1 MLRTIYN
8 DVKFGRIENVRIAI
22 DSGFDPKRNDFD
34 IGNTL
39 LHIATHFRQEDIV
52 RFLLNEIHIV
62 DDVVNDHGNT
72 ALMLAS
78 SKFNANIFTMLISD
92 INMDRPNFMGMT
104 PLLQSYRSKKYN
116 YSIHLLRL
124 GANYSQ
130 RSVSGYRISE
140 EFVNANLNPRR
151 PTTHRNR
158 TSTHRNRTST
168 LRSTTTRSSALPILR
183 RAQRVPTSQYHLSER
198 TLTAIQATLD
208 EATRYNSELYRSI
221 LSDADIE
228 QRVQQS
234 MYRSA
239 SSSLPPLEPREAPKM
254 NELPVPAQHMMN
266 EYKDM
271 LVETKKSCPIC
282 FVEYDNKDK
291 IVITKC
297 FHLSCSDCYI
307 QIRNDKCHICREN
320 LT

>member
-1 MLRTIYN
+1 
-8 DVKFGRIENVRIAI
+8 
-22 DSGFDPKRNDFD
+22 
-34 IGNTL
+34 
-39 LHIATHFRQEDIV
+39 
-52 RFLLNEIHIV
+52 
-62 DDVVNDHGNT
+62 
-72 ALMLAS
+72 
-78 SKFNANIFTMLISD
+78 MLISD
-92 INMDRPNFMGMT
+92 INMDRPNYMGMT

-124 GANYSQ
+124 GADYNQ
-130 RSVSGYRISE
+130 QSVSGYRINY
-140 EFVNANLNPRR
+140 EFVAMNLRR
-151 PTTHRNR
+151 HIVRRNR
-158 TSTHRNRTST
+158 TTTR
-168 LRSTTTRSSALPILR
+168 RSTTTRNNTTRSRILNSVPLPLTHH
-183 RAQRVPTSQYHLSER
+183 RAERVPTSRYYLSER
-198 TLTAIQATLD
+198 SLVAIQETLD
-208 EATRYNSELYRSI
+208 EATRYNSELHRSI

-239 SSSLPPLEPREAPKM
+239 SSPLPELEPREPPKM
-254 NELPVPAQHMMN
+254 NELPAPAQHMMN

>member
-1 MLRTIYN
+1 MLRSIYN

-22 DSGFDPKRNDFD
+22 DSGFDPRRNDFD

-151 PTTHRNR
+151 PIARRAPTRRTPTRRNIATRNR
-158 TSTHRNRTST
+158 TLSG
-168 LRSTTTRSSALPILR
+168 
-183 RAQRVPTSQYHLSER
+183 AQRVPTAQYYLSER
-198 TLTAIQATLD
+198 SLTAIQATLD
-208 EATRYNSELYRSI
+208 EATRYNSELHRSI

-228 QRVQQS
+228 QRVQQT